1 MVKSHIICGL
11 MGLLAGGV
19 SAQPAKEPVAMLK
32 VAANESA
39 PAVDVQQRRAALR
52 AMLKSQHDGTAMR
65 EMPSLAERQLSA
77 QERADLRQQLRK
89 Q

>member
-1 MVKSHIICGL
+1 MVKSHIFYGL
-11 MGLLAGGV
+11 MGLFVGCA
-19 SAQPAKEPVAMLK
+19 SAQAAKEPVDVVK

-39 PAVDVQQRRAALR
+39 PVIDLQQRRAALR
-52 AMLKSQHDGTAMR
+52 AMLKSQPDGTAMR
-65 EMPSLAERQLSA
+65 DMPPLAARQLSA